1 MSRAAAYYDLGYFK
15 TGSTRKSIPLRT
27 IKNRLEA
34 WNLDER
40 YYDGLRENGYGG
52 FTDDGRWD
60 PLVKKLYHDFI
71 IPKDGTI
78 LDLGC
83 KKGFI
88 LSAFQREGHTG
99 NLAGIENHQYPLH
112 EASKIKGLSLECSPY
127 YNLPFHTD
135 SVDFLIA
142 FSSIYMQ
149 SLGEVIK
156 TLKEIQRV
164 SQGRSHI
171 TLGAY
176 DDEYS
181 KKIFENW
188 TLIGTTH
195 LHTDDWL
202 EVMKYCGYSGTYFFT
217 TPKILGFI

>member
-1 MSRAAAYYDLGYFK
+1 MSSDATYYDLGYFK
-15 TGSTRKSIPLRT
+15 TGASRKSIPLRT

-34 WNLDER
+34 WNLDAR

-52 FTDDGRWD
+52 FNDDGRWD
-60 PLVKKLYHDFI
+60 PLVIKLSRDFN
-71 IPKDGTI
+71 IPVNGTI

-88 LSAFQREGHTG
+88 LNAFRRMGHTG
-99 NLAGIENHQYPLH
+99 NLIGIENHKYPLL
-112 EASKIKGLSLECSPY
+112 EASKVEGLNLNYLPY
-127 YNLPFHTD
+127 YDLPYDTD
-135 SVDFLIA
+135 SIDFLIA

-149 SLGEVIK
+149 NLGEIIM

-195 LHTDDWL
+195 LHVDDWI